1 MGRDCRVAPEF
12 QAGVSAVQL
21 PAASMAERAVRG
33 AKGLEEGEAG
43 GAPSG
48 TEAVIAAGERAVPAA
63 AGAGKRRWS
72 GDAAG
77 AGGAANKKGR
87 SRCPHDRIRSRC
99 KECGGSGIC
108 QHQRTRSR
116 CKECGGA
123 GMCPHRRRRSEP
135 AADSEC
141 SWPSESYSEY

>member
-1 MGRDCRVAPEF
+1 M
-12 QAGVSAVQL
+12 QL

-77 AGGAANKKGR
+77 AGGAAHKKGR

-108 QHQRTRSR
+108 PHQ
-116 CKECGGA
+116 
-123 GMCPHRRRRSEP
+123 RRRSTCQECREE
-135 AADSEC
+135 ADNR
-141 SWPSESYSEY
+141 PRKRPRTD